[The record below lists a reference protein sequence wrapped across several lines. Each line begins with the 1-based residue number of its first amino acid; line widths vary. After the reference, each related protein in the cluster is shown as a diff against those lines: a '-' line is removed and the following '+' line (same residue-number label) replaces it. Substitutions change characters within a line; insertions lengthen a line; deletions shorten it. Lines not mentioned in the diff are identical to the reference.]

1 MVGTFYMD
9 ERTLGCLTETIG
21 MEPMRVAILQPS
33 YLPWLGFF
41 DQMHRSDQ
49 FVLFDDVQF
58 TRRDWRN
65 RNRIRVREGSAWLTV
80 PVIQKNKYE
89 QTLLETKIDNST
101 LWKRKHLETIR
112 SHYSKTPYFELH
124 FPWCEQLF
132 NSEWKFLLDLSLETI
147 HYLKGQLKIDTPLLC
162 SSELKTFGKKTK
174 RLIEICKQLGATH
187 YLSGDSA
194 RNYISGEEFSKQGI
208 GLEYQEYQHPQYPQ
222 RYEGFVPFLS
232 AIDLLFNCGEKS
244 LNILKQT
251 ESNCT

>member
-89 QTLLETKIDNST
+89 QTLLQS
-101 LWKRKHLETIR
+101 
-112 SHYSKTPYFELH
+112 
-124 FPWCEQLF
+124 
-132 NSEWKFLLDLSLETI
+132 
-147 HYLKGQLKIDTPLLC
+147 
-162 SSELKTFGKKTK
+162 
-174 RLIEICKQLGATH
+174 
-187 YLSGDSA
+187 
-194 RNYISGEEFSKQGI
+194 
-208 GLEYQEYQHPQYPQ
+208 
-222 RYEGFVPFLS
+222 
-232 AIDLLFNCGEKS
+232 
-244 LNILKQT
+244 
-251 ESNCT
+251 